1 MVSDVVLVA
10 IISTLVPTATFM
22 LKVGRDVLAY
32 FRRRSE
38 ARVQIVAGAIIAKDA
53 EIHALR
59 AKYET
64 CRDDLHAAW
73 KRLGQPEIRS

>member
-1 MVSDVVLVA
+1 MSDIVWVA
-10 IISTLVPTATFM
+10 IITTLVPTATFF

-32 FRRRSE
+32 FKRRSE
-38 ARVQIVAGAIIAKDA
+38 ARVKIVAEAMTAKNAELDA
-53 EIHALR
+53 LK

-73 KRLGQPEIRS
+73 KRLGQPENRT

>member
-1 MVSDVVLVA
+1 MSDVVLVA
-10 IISTLVPTATFM
+10 IITTLVPTATFF

-32 FRRRSE
+32 FKRRSE
-38 ARVQIVAGAIIAKDA
+38 ARVQIVAEAMVAKNE
-53 EIHALR
+53 EIDALR

-73 KRLGQPEIRS
+73 KRIGQPEIGR